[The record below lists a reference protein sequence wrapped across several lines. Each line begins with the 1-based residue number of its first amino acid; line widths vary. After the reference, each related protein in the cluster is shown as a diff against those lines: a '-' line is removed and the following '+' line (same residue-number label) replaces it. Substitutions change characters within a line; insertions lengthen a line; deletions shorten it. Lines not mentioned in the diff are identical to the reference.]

1 MSKVKKNQNTP
12 PDFDSIKKMTTD
24 NQEFWEARKLMP
36 LLGYGN
42 KWQNFHEV
50 IKDAMRSYQENGGI
64 VERHFIPFKKSSPM
78 PRGGTREIDDYCLSR
93 WACYLIAM
101 NGSPEKI
108 EIAAAQNY
116 FVVTVRK
123 HEMHELLE
131 QQKERI
137 FLRDQVADS
146 NKDLV
151 DTAVLAGLDK
161 KNIPIFHI
169 AGYNALYDVSY
180 EELMERKG
188 TKDGEDYLNRS
199 GRQVLA
205 IHFFKNTQTEE
216 AIRSEK
222 VQGEPEVIEKHI
234 TVSKQVRKVVQDIG
248 GKMPEEYELE
258 PDIKPLREARRRGKR
273 KELQQPS
280 DQEKLF

>member
-1 MSKVKKNQNTP
+1 MKKGQNTP
-12 PDFDSIKKMTTD
+12 PNFDSIKQMTTD
-24 NQEFWEARKLMP
+24 NQEYWEARQLMP

-50 IKDAMRSYQENGGI
+50 IKEAMRSYQGSGGGI
-64 VERHFIPFKKSSPM
+64 EKHFIAFEKSVKM
-78 PRGGTREIDDYCLSR
+78 PRGGERKILDYVLSR

-101 NGSPEKI
+101 NGSPNKP
-108 EIAAAQNY
+108 EISAAQNY
-116 FVVTVRK
+116 FVVATRK
-123 HEMHELLE
+123 QEINELLE

-137 FLRDQVADS
+137 FLRDQVAES

-151 DTAVLAGLDK
+151 EVAVQAGLER

-169 AGYNALYDVSY
+169 AGYNALYDMQY
-180 EELMERKG
+180 EEFMRKKG

-216 AIRSEK
+216 AIRSEGIE
-222 VQGEPEVIEKHI
+222 GEPEVIEKHS
-234 TVSKQVRKVVQDIG
+234 TVSRQVRKAVQDIG

-258 PDIKPLREARRRGKR
+258 PNIQPLRIAQQRKKR
-273 KELQQPS
+273 KTVQQS
-280 DQEKLF
+280 SEDQEKLF